1 MSAMPAGWTELS
13 ERPRVPA
20 LSERATLPE
29 RTTSPERATRRADR
43 RAELKIARRSQRR
56 WAIAASSILVVFFA
70 FTVGMLEL
78 LH

>member
-13 ERPRVPA
+13 ESPRVNVAPD
-20 LSERATLPE
+20 PVQ
-29 RTTSPERATRRADR
+29 R
-43 RAELKIARRSQRR
+43 RAERRAGQMAARRSRRR
-56 WAIAASSILVVFFA
+56 WAIAACSILVGAFG